1 MAQMRAFK
9 RHVASFAAAFAV
21 AAVMVAG
28 GAPATNAQLPTIY
41 VMYAMNCTFQIVNDQ
56 GQQITSI
63 APGTYQVDVRTPLAF
78 GTVPLANMG
87 VTDMTACKGFPQ
99 FQLTGPGVNLFTTM
113 TAGCEADKTYPETF
127 APSATYVATDQNQ
140 PTVARGTFTTLASGT
155 PQTST
160 TPGTPWAGGTQS
172 SQDLVGSGAILGT
185 MQGTLATNGALK
197 LTLSGKAVSKVPMG
211 RYTFAVVDKSPK
223 TGFVIIGPKGTLP
236 TDVTGSR
243 FVGKKTKTL
252 KLTPGRWTYYSS
264 GMRDVHY
271 IDVTNA
277 ST

>member
-1 MAQMRAFK
+1 MRAST
-9 RHVASFAAAFAV
+9 RHVASFAAAFAA

-28 GAPATNAQLPTIY
+28 GAPATNSQLPTIY

-56 GQQITSI
+56 GQPITSI

-113 TAGCEADKTYPETF
+113 TAGCEADKTFPETF

-155 PQTST
+155 PQTAA

-172 SQDLVGSGAILGT
+172 SQDLVGSGAVLGT

-197 LTLSGKAVSKVPMG
+197 LTLSGKTVSKVPMG

-223 TGFVIIGPKGTLP
+223 GGFVIIGPKGTIP

-271 IDVTNA
+271 IVVTNA